1 MAYKFT
7 RGVQVI
13 GDLSG
18 SDDSNRDT
26 GIDFEEDEIKLV
38 AGGTPVLKVS
48 GSHVY
53 LANGSNLYLGGSSK
67 LFFDGDDGNNV
78 DVFMDEEGNN
88 HFRIDG
94 NNSISL
100 VGDDYINIQKSFPN
114 GTVSNQV
121 SFNFNNNVMNVFMPI
136 SSSEDIS
143 GSKLHLQEGIT
154 LGGQSVLDNQA
165 SLSVGSISLVNQS
178 GSVYQLPDQDGTSGQ
193 VIMTDGSGNL
203 TFSDVSGA
211 SGGTSQF
218 FQGHVEIGT
227 TPQPANFHNVV
238 SIGANAPENFRSWF
252 IAPFT
257 GQINKVILS
266 VKANNFSTSNHGTI
280 TVEIYKNQSNFNSAT
295 SIAVAADNF
304 AQTVN
309 NLGGNSNGN
318 DVNTG
323 IFNTSVSIQ
332 EGDLIQI
339 KVGKSVGTSG
349 EFNQAVVTLRLTE
362 Q

>member
-1 MAYKFT
+1 MSFKYSN
-7 RGVQVI
+7 GQYQVI

-26 GIDFEEDEIKLV
+26 GIDFEENEIKLV
-38 AGGTPVLKVS
+38 AGGTAVFKVTGSDVFLADGSDIHLGTNSFIYFDGYDTTNDCYITQEPNNSMTIDSNNILK
-48 GSHVY
+48 
-53 LANGSNLYLGGSSK
+53 LDADEKIIIQNNGS
-67 LFFDGDDGNNV
+67 
-78 DVFMDEEGNN
+78 
-88 HFRIDG
+88 
-94 NNSISL
+94 
-100 VGDDYINIQKSFPN
+100 QK
-114 GTVSNQV
+114 VI
-121 SFNFNNNVMNVFMPI
+121 FNFNDSVTEFSMPI
-136 SSSEDIS
+136 SSSHDIS
-143 GSKLHLQEGIT
+143 GSTLHLQQGIT

-165 SLSVGSISLVNQS
+165 SLSVGSITLVDQS
-178 GSVYQLPDQDGTSGQ
+178 GPIYQFPDADGTSGQ

-203 TFSDVSGA
+203 TFSNVSGA

-227 TPQPANFHNVV
+227 TAKPVNFQNVV
-238 SIGANAPENFRSWF
+238 SIGGNAPENIKSWF

-257 GQINKVILS
+257 GQINKIILS
-266 VKANNFSTSNHGTI
+266 VKENNFSTSNHGTI
-280 TVEIYKNQSNFNSAT
+280 TVFIYKNQSNFDSAT

-309 NLGGNSNGN
+309 NLGSTNS

-339 KVGKSVGTSG
+339 KVGKSVGASDDL
-349 EFNQAVVTLRLTE
+349 QDAVVTLRLTE

>member
-26 GIDFEEDEIKLV
+26 GIDFEENEIKLV

-53 LANGSNLYLGGSSK
+53 LANGSHLYLGGNSK
-67 LFFDGDDGNNV
+67 LFFDGDDAGI
-78 DVFMDEEGNN
+78 DVFAEEDGTNN
-88 HFRIDG
+88 LLLDG
-94 NNSISL
+94 NNRIKL
-100 VGDDYINIQKSFPN
+100 RADQQITIQENTNIK
-114 GTVSNQV
+114 VD
-121 SFNFNNNVMNVFMPI
+121 FNFDNDDIRVYLPI
-136 SSSEDIS
+136 SSSQDIS

-165 SLSVGSISLVNQS
+165 SLSVGSITLVDQS
-178 GSVYQLPDQDGTSGQ
+178 GPVYQLPNADGTSGQ

-227 TPQPANFHNVV
+227 TAQPANFHNVV
-238 SIGANAPENFRSWF
+238 SIGANAPENFKSWF

-280 TVEIYKNQSNFNSAT
+280 TVAIYKNQSNFNSAT

-309 NLGGNSNGN
+309 NLGSTNG

-349 EFNQAVVTLRLTE
+349 EFDDAVVTLRLTE

>member
-53 LANGSNLYLGGSSK
+53 LANGSHLYLGGNSK
-67 LFFDGDDGNNV
+67 LFFDGDDTGI
-78 DVFMDEEGNN
+78 DVFAEEDGTNN
-88 HFRIDG
+88 LLIDG
-94 NNSISL
+94 NNRVKLRADQQI
-100 VGDDYINIQKSFPN
+100 IIQEN
-114 GTVSNQV
+114 GSTKVD
-121 SFNFNNNVMNVFMPI
+121 FNFDNDDIRVYLPI
-136 SSSEDIS
+136 SSSHDIS
-143 GSKLHLQEGIT
+143 GSKLHLQDGIT
-154 LGGQSVLDNQA
+154 LGGQTLLDNQA
-165 SLSVGSISLVNQS
+165 SLSVGSITLVDQS
-178 GSVYQLPDQDGTSGQ
+178 GPLYQLPNADGTSGQ

-203 TFSDVSGA
+203 TFSNVSGA

-227 TPQPANFHNVV
+227 TAKPVNFHNVV
-238 SIGANAPENFRSWF
+238 SIGGNAPENIKSWF

-280 TVEIYKNQSNFNSAT
+280 SVAIYKNQSNFNSAT
-295 SIAVAADNF
+295 SISVDADNF
-304 AQTVN
+304 TQTVN
-309 NLGGNSNGN
+309 NLGSTNG

-339 KVGKSVGTSG
+339 KAKKTVGGSDDIDD
-349 EFNQAVVTLRLTE
+349 AVVTLRLTE

>member
-1 MAYKFT
+1 MSFKYSN
-7 RGVQVI
+7 GQYQVI

-18 SDDSNRDT
+18 SDDANRDT
-26 GIDFEEDEIKLV
+26 GIDFEENEIKLV
-38 AGGTPVLKVS
+38 AGGADVLKVS

-53 LANGSNLYLGGSSK
+53 IASGSS
-67 LFFDGDDGNNV
+67 
-78 DVFMDEEGNN
+78 
-88 HFRIDG
+88 
-94 NNSISL
+94 
-100 VGDDYINIQKSFPN
+100 
-114 GTVSNQV
+114 
-121 SFNFNNNVMNVFMPI
+121 
-136 SSSEDIS
+136 
-143 GSKLHLQEGIT
+143 LHLQEGIT
-154 LGGQSVLDNQA
+154 LGGQTILDNQA
-165 SLSVGSISLVNQS
+165 SLSIGSITLVDQS
-178 GSVYQLPDQDGTSGQ
+178 GPLYQLPNADGNSGQ
-193 VIMTDGSGNL
+193 VIMTDGSGSL

-211 SGGTSQF
+211 SGNASQF
-218 FQGHVEIGT
+218 FQGHVEIDT
-227 TPQPANFHNVV
+227 TPQPVNFHNVV
-238 SIGANAPENFRSWF
+238 SIGASAPENFRSWF

-280 TVEIYKNQSNFNSAT
+280 TVAIYKNQSNFNSAT

-309 NLGGNSNGN
+309 NLGSTNN

-339 KVGKSVGTSG
+339 KVGKSVGGS
-349 EFNQAVVTLRLTE
+349 EDLDDAIVTLRLTE

>member
-1 MAYKFT
+1 MSYKFSK
-7 RGVQVI
+7 GFQII

-18 SDDSNRDT
+18 SDDANRDT

-38 AGGTPVLKVS
+38 AGGTSVLKVS

-53 LANGSNLYLGGSSK
+53 LANGSS
-67 LFFDGDDGNNV
+67 
-78 DVFMDEEGNN
+78 
-88 HFRIDG
+88 
-94 NNSISL
+94 
-100 VGDDYINIQKSFPN
+100 
-114 GTVSNQV
+114 
-121 SFNFNNNVMNVFMPI
+121 
-136 SSSEDIS
+136 
-143 GSKLHLQEGIT
+143 LHLQQGIT
-154 LGGQSVLDNQA
+154 LGGQTVLDNQA
-165 SLSVGSISLVNQS
+165 SLSVGSITLVDQS

-193 VIMTDGSGNL
+193 VIMTDGSGSL
-203 TFSDVSGA
+203 TFSNVSGA
-211 SGGTSQF
+211 SGNASQF

-227 TPQPANFHNVV
+227 TAKPVNFHNVV
-238 SIGANAPENFRSWF
+238 SIGGNDPKNIKSWF

-280 TVEIYKNQSNFNSAT
+280 TVAIYKNQSNFNSAT

-309 NLGGNSNGN
+309 NLGSSGNN

-339 KVGKSVGTSG
+339 KVGKSVGGS
-349 EFNQAVVTLRLTE
+349 EDIDDAIVTLRLTE

>member
-1 MAYKFT
+1 MSYKYSN
-7 RGVQVI
+7 GQYQVI

-18 SDDSNRDT
+18 SDDANRDT
-26 GIDFEEDEIKLV
+26 GIDFEENEIKLV

-53 LANGSNLYLGGSSK
+53 LANGSHLYLEGDSN
-67 LFFDGDDGNNV
+67 LFFDAGVGTPSVFMSEVDDDKNSLNLDGNNEILLTV
-78 DVFMDEEGNN
+78 DERIK
-88 HFRIDG
+88 FRQNYG
-94 NNSISL
+94 TNSIK
-100 VGDDYINIQKSFPN
+100 VNFD
-114 GTVSNQV
+114 
-121 SFNFNNNVMNVFMPI
+121 FNSDVAIFNLPM
-136 SSSEDIS
+136 SSSHDIS

-154 LGGQSVLDNQA
+154 LGGQTLLDNQA

-193 VIMTDGSGNL
+193 VIMTDGSGSL
-203 TFSDVSGA
+203 TFSAWSGA
-211 SGGTSQF
+211 SGNASQF

-227 TPQPANFHNVV
+227 TAKPVNFHNVV
-238 SIGANAPENFRSWF
+238 SIGGNDPKNIKSWF

-280 TVEIYKNQSNFNSAT
+280 TVAIYKNQSNFNSAT

-309 NLGGNSNGN
+309 NLGSSGNN

-339 KVGKSVGTSG
+339 KVGKSVGGS
-349 EFNQAVVTLRLTE
+349 EDIDDAIVTLRLTE

>member
-1 MAYKFT
+1 MAYKFS
-7 RGVQVI
+7 RGVQII

-18 SDDSNRDT
+18 SDDANRDT

-38 AGGTPVLKVS
+38 TGGTEIFKVS

-53 LANGSNLYLGGSSK
+53 IASGSS
-67 LFFDGDDGNNV
+67 
-78 DVFMDEEGNN
+78 
-88 HFRIDG
+88 
-94 NNSISL
+94 
-100 VGDDYINIQKSFPN
+100 
-114 GTVSNQV
+114 
-121 SFNFNNNVMNVFMPI
+121 
-136 SSSEDIS
+136 
-143 GSKLHLQEGIT
+143 LHLQEGFT
-154 LGGQSVLDNQA
+154 LGGQTVLDNQA
-165 SLSVGSISLVNQS
+165 SLSVGSITLVDQS
-178 GSVYQLPDQDGTSGQ
+178 GPLYQLPNSDGTSGQ

-211 SGGTSQF
+211 SGNASQF
-218 FQGHVEIGT
+218 FQGHVEIGAT
-227 TPQPANFHNVV
+227 AQPVNFHNVV
-238 SIGANAPENFRSWF
+238 SIGASAPENFRSWF

-295 SIAVAADNF
+295 SIAVAADSF
-304 AQTVN
+304 TQTVN
-309 NLGGNSNGN
+309 NLGGGSSGN

-339 KVGKSVGTSG
+339 KVGKSVGVSG
-349 EFNQAVVTLRLTE
+349 EFDDAILTLRLTE

>member
-1 MAYKFT
+1 MSYKFS
-7 RGVQVI
+7 RGYQII

-18 SDDSNRDT
+18 SDDANRDT
-26 GIDFEEDEIKLV
+26 GIDFEENEIKLV
-38 AGGTPVLKVS
+38 AGGSPVLKVS
-48 GSHVY
+48 GSDVY
-53 LANGSNLYLGGSSK
+53 LADGSHLYLGGNSNI
-67 LFFDGDDGNNV
+67 FFDSAVGTPS
-78 DVFMDEEGNN
+78 VFMSERDPNKN
-88 HFRIDG
+88 TLYIDG
-94 NNSISL
+94 NNEIWL
-100 VGDDYINIQKSFPN
+100 VVDEEIYFLHNDLTKVAFD
-114 GTVSNQV
+114 
-121 SFNFNNNVMNVFMPI
+121 FNSDVAIFNLPI
-136 SSSEDIS
+136 SSSHDIS
-143 GSKLHLQEGIT
+143 GSKLHLQGGIT
-154 LGGQSVLDNQA
+154 LGGQTVLDSQA
-165 SLSVGSISLVNQS
+165 SLSVGSITLVDQS

-211 SGGTSQF
+211 SGNASQF

-227 TPQPANFHNVV
+227 TAKPVNFHNVV
-238 SIGANAPENFRSWF
+238 SIGANAPENFKSWF

-280 TVEIYKNQSNFNSAT
+280 TVAIYKNQSNFNSAT

-309 NLGGNSNGN
+309 NLGGGSNDP

-339 KVGKSVGTSG
+339 KVGKSVGGS
-349 EFNQAVVTLRLTE
+349 EDLDNAIVTLRLTE

>member
-1 MAYKFT
+1 MSYKFSK
-7 RGVQVI
+7 GFQII

-18 SDDSNRDT
+18 SDDANRDT

-38 AGGTPVLKVS
+38 AGGTSVLKVS

-53 LANGSNLYLGGSSK
+53 LANGSS
-67 LFFDGDDGNNV
+67 
-78 DVFMDEEGNN
+78 
-88 HFRIDG
+88 
-94 NNSISL
+94 
-100 VGDDYINIQKSFPN
+100 
-114 GTVSNQV
+114 
-121 SFNFNNNVMNVFMPI
+121 
-136 SSSEDIS
+136 
-143 GSKLHLQEGIT
+143 LHLQQGIT
-154 LGGQSVLDNQA
+154 LGGQTVLDNQA
-165 SLSVGSISLVNQS
+165 SLSVGSITLVDQS

-193 VIMTDGSGNL
+193 VIMTDGSGSL
-203 TFSDVSGA
+203 TFSNVSGA
-211 SGGTSQF
+211 SGNASQF

-227 TPQPANFHNVV
+227 TAKPVNFHNVV
-238 SIGANAPENFRSWF
+238 SIGGNDPKNIKSWF

-280 TVEIYKNQSNFNSAT
+280 SVAIYKNQSNFNSAT

-304 AQTVN
+304 TQTVN
-309 NLGGNSNGN
+309 NLGGGAGGK

-339 KVGKSVGTSG
+339 KVGKSVGGS
-349 EFNQAVVTLRLTE
+349 EDFDQAVLTLRLTE

>member
-26 GIDFEEDEIKLV
+26 GIDFEENEIKLV

-53 LANGSNLYLGGSSK
+53 LANGSHLYLGGNSK
-67 LFFDGDDGNNV
+67 LFFDGDDAGI
-78 DVFMDEEGNN
+78 DVFAEEDGTNN
-88 HFRIDG
+88 LLLDG
-94 NNSISL
+94 NNRIKL
-100 VGDDYINIQKSFPN
+100 RADQQITIQENTNIK
-114 GTVSNQV
+114 VD
-121 SFNFNNNVMNVFMPI
+121 FNFDNDDIRVYLPI
-136 SSSEDIS
+136 SSSQDIS

-165 SLSVGSISLVNQS
+165 SLSVGSITLVDQS
-178 GSVYQLPDQDGTSGQ
+178 GPVYQLPNADGTSGQ

-227 TPQPANFHNVV
+227 TAQPANFHNVV
-238 SIGANAPENFRSWF
+238 SIGANAPENFKSWF

-280 TVEIYKNQSNFNSAT
+280 TVAIYKNQSNFNSAT

-309 NLGGNSNGN
+309 NLGSTNG

-349 EFNQAVVTLRLTE
+349 EFDDAVITLRLTE

>member
-53 LANGSNLYLGGSSK
+53 LANGSNLYLEGDSN
-67 LFFDGDDGNNV
+67 LFFDAGVGTPSVSMSEVDDDKNQLN
-78 DVFMDEEGNN
+78 
-88 HFRIDG
+88 IDG
-94 NNSISL
+94 NNDIFLTVDEQIHFRQNYGANS
-100 VGDDYINIQKSFPN
+100 VKVTFDFANDVASFDI
-114 GTVSNQV
+114 
-121 SFNFNNNVMNVFMPI
+121 PI
-136 SSSEDIS
+136 SSSHDIS

-165 SLSVGSISLVNQS
+165 SLSVGSITLVDQS
-178 GSVYQLPDQDGTSGQ
+178 GPVYQLPNADGTSGQ
-193 VIMTDGSGNL
+193 VMMTDGSGNL
-203 TFSDVSGA
+203 TFSNVSGA

-227 TPQPANFHNVV
+227 TAQPANFHNVV
-238 SIGANAPENFRSWF
+238 SIGANAPENFKSWF

-280 TVEIYKNQSNFNSAT
+280 TVFIYKNQSNFNSAT

-309 NLGGNSNGN
+309 NLGSGNS

-349 EFNQAVVTLRLTE
+349 EFDDAVVTLRLTE

>member
-1 MAYKFT
+1 MSFKYSN
-7 RGVQVI
+7 GQYQVI

-26 GIDFEEDEIKLV
+26 GIDFEEDEIKIV

-53 LANGSNLYLGGSSK
+53 LANGSS
-67 LFFDGDDGNNV
+67 
-78 DVFMDEEGNN
+78 
-88 HFRIDG
+88 
-94 NNSISL
+94 
-100 VGDDYINIQKSFPN
+100 
-114 GTVSNQV
+114 
-121 SFNFNNNVMNVFMPI
+121 
-136 SSSEDIS
+136 
-143 GSKLHLQEGIT
+143 LHLQQGIT
-154 LGGQSVLDNQA
+154 LGGQTVLDNQA
-165 SLSVGSISLVNQS
+165 SLSVGSVTIVNQS
-178 GSVYQLPDQDGTSGQ
+178 GSVYQLPDTDGISGQ
-193 VIMTDGSGNL
+193 VIMTDGSGSL

-211 SGGTSQF
+211 SGNASQF

-227 TPQPANFHNVV
+227 TAQPANFHNVV
-238 SIGANAPENFRSWF
+238 SIGANTPENFRSWF

-280 TVEIYKNQSNFNSAT
+280 TVFIYKNQSSFNSAT

-309 NLGGNSNGN
+309 NLGSGNN

-339 KVGKSVGTSG
+339 KVGKSVGGS
-349 EFNQAVVTLRLTE
+349 EDLDDAIVTLRLTE

>member
-7 RGVQVI
+7 RGVQII

-38 AGGTPVLKVS
+38 AGGTAVLKIS

-53 LANGSNLYLGGSSK
+53 LA
-67 LFFDGDDGNNV
+67 
-78 DVFMDEEGNN
+78 
-88 HFRIDG
+88 
-94 NNSISL
+94 
-100 VGDDYINIQKSFPN
+100 
-114 GTVSNQV
+114 
-121 SFNFNNNVMNVFMPI
+121 
-136 SSSEDIS
+136 S
-143 GSKLHLQEGIT
+143 GSTLHLQEGIT
-154 LGGQSVLDNQA
+154 LGGQNVLDSEA
-165 SLSVGSISLVNQS
+165 SLSVGSITLVDQS
-178 GSVYQLPDQDGTSGQ
+178 GPLYQLPDADGESGQ
-193 VIMTDGSGNL
+193 VIMTDGDGNL
-203 TFSDVSGA
+203 AFSNVSGA
-211 SGGTSQF
+211 SGNASQF
-218 FQGHVEIGT
+218 FQGHVEIDT
-227 TPQPANFHNVV
+227 TAKPVNFHNVV
-238 SIGANAPENFRSWF
+238 SIGANVPENFRSWF
-252 IAPFT
+252 IAPFS

-309 NLGGNSNGN
+309 NLGGGSSGN

-339 KVGKSVGTSG
+339 KVGKSTGASG
-349 EFNQAVVTLRLTE
+349 DVDNAIVTLRLTE

>member
-1 MAYKFT
+1 MSYKYSNG
-7 RGVQVI
+7 RYQII

-18 SDDSNRDT
+18 SDDANRDT
-26 GIDFEEDEIKLV
+26 GIDFEENEIKLV
-38 AGGTPVLKVS
+38 AGGVDVFKVS
-48 GSHVY
+48 GSHAY
-53 LANGSNLYLGGSSK
+53 LANGSHLYLGGNSR
-67 LFFDGDDGNNV
+67 LFFDGDDVGI
-78 DVFMDEEGNN
+78 DVFAEEDGTNN
-88 HFRIDG
+88 LLLDG
-94 NNSISL
+94 NNRIKL
-100 VGDDYINIQKSFPN
+100 RADQQITIQENTNIK
-114 GTVSNQV
+114 VD
-121 SFNFNNNVMNVFMPI
+121 FNFDNDDIRVYLPI
-136 SSSEDIS
+136 SSSQDIS

-165 SLSVGSISLVNQS
+165 SLSVGSITLVDQS
-178 GSVYQLPDQDGTSGQ
+178 GPVYQLPNADGTSGQ

-227 TPQPANFHNVV
+227 TAQPANFHNVV
-238 SIGANAPENFRSWF
+238 SIGANAPENFKSWF

-280 TVEIYKNQSNFNSAT
+280 TVAIYKNQSNFNSAT

-309 NLGGNSNGN
+309 NLGSTNG

-349 EFNQAVVTLRLTE
+349 EFDDAVITLRLTE

>member
-1 MAYKFT
+1 MSFKYSH
-7 RGVQVI
+7 GQYQVI

-18 SDDSNRDT
+18 SDDANRDT
-26 GIDFEEDEIKLV
+26 GIDFEENEIKLV
-38 AGGTPVLKVS
+38 AGGADVLKVS

-53 LANGSNLYLGGSSK
+53 IASGSS
-67 LFFDGDDGNNV
+67 
-78 DVFMDEEGNN
+78 
-88 HFRIDG
+88 
-94 NNSISL
+94 
-100 VGDDYINIQKSFPN
+100 
-114 GTVSNQV
+114 
-121 SFNFNNNVMNVFMPI
+121 
-136 SSSEDIS
+136 
-143 GSKLHLQEGIT
+143 LHLQEGIT
-154 LGGQSVLDNQA
+154 LGGQTILDNQA
-165 SLSVGSISLVNQS
+165 SLSIGSITLVDQS
-178 GSVYQLPDQDGTSGQ
+178 GPLYQLPNADGNSGQ
-193 VIMTDGSGNL
+193 VIMTDGSGSL

-211 SGGTSQF
+211 SGNASQF
-218 FQGHVEIGT
+218 FQGHVEIDT
-227 TPQPANFHNVV
+227 TPQPVNFHNVV
-238 SIGANAPENFRSWF
+238 SIGASAPENFRSWF

-280 TVEIYKNQSNFNSAT
+280 TVFIYKNQSSFNSAT

-309 NLGGNSNGN
+309 NLGSSGNKG

-339 KVGKSVGTSG
+339 KVGKTVGGS
-349 EFNQAVVTLRLTE
+349 EDLDDAIVTLRLTE